1 MLQSLSSIPSFN
13 NDRTA
18 ALAAFRLPG
27 HTPPQSPTALALG
40 PSTTPLGT
48 LSTDAEAQTSLVAV
62 RQEMDSQGP
71 SALTQAHSGLDAAR
85 VARLLGLLD

>member
-27 HTPPQSPTALALG
+27 HTPPQSPTALALS
-40 PSTTPLGT
+40 PSTTLLGV
-48 LSTDAEAQTSLVAV
+48 DAEAQTSLVAV